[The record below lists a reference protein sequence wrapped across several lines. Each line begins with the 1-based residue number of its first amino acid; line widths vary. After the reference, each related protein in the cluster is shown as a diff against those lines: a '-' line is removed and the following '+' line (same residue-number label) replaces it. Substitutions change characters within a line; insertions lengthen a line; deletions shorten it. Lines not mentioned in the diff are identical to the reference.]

1 MLLTAIIKEFKLL
14 WRDLHGLAVLFAL
27 PLVFMLIMSAALN
40 NDNDPHKGVAAVLLG
55 SADNAL
61 NQDLAEKL
69 NQQGFE
75 IDFQAALS
83 DINEQAKEIIRHT
96 DREMVLINPNAT
108 LGALEDDLP
117 LSLVVRP
124 NMDKAKLAGIQ
135 GVLRQQ
141 YSETRLQAY
150 FNQDKQTALD
160 LPDTVPAP
168 FQNIINEQYQEKNA
182 QRIDNIT
189 KYLEQQQFN
198 AQFIDGTGQAT
209 QRPNSVQHS
218 VPAWLIFGMF
228 FILIPLSNVMIMEKN
243 TNTIIRLRL
252 SPAAAWQLIAAKF
265 VPYFLINQIQF
276 LLMIATGVWLLPHLS
291 IPALQ
296 LSDSLKDYLLLSWA
310 ISFAAL
316 GYGLLVSIVAKTT
329 EHAAVLGVGGI
340 ILMAA
345 IGGIMVPSFVMP
357 DLMRSLS
364 QISPMAW
371 GLSGFENLLLN
382 RATIAEIL
390 PNILKLTAFGS
401 ICLII
406 ATAVYARK
414 MKTV

>member
-1 MLLTAIIKEFKLL
+1 MLLTAIFKEFKLL

-55 SADNAL
+55 SADNSL
-61 NQDLAEKL
+61 NSDLAERL

-75 IDFQAALS
+75 MRFQAAET
-83 DINEQAKEIIRHT
+83 DINKQAKEIIRNTNH
-96 DREMVLINPNAT
+96 EMVLINPNEQTA
-108 LGALEDDLP
+108 ALEDDLP

-124 NMDKAKLAGIQ
+124 SIDRAKLAGIQ

-141 YSETRLQAY
+141 YTETRLQAY

-160 LPDTVPAP
+160 LPDTVPTP
-168 FQNIINEQYQEKNA
+168 FQNIINEQYQEKNT

-252 SPAAAWQLIAAKF
+252 SQTSAWRLIAAKF

-276 LLMIATGVWLLPHLS
+276 LAMIAVGVWLLPHLS

-296 LSDSLKDYLLLSWA
+296 LSGSLHNYLWLS
-310 ISFAAL
+310 ISTSLAAL
-316 GYGLLVSIVAKTT
+316 GYGLLVSVIAKTT

-357 DLMRSLS
+357 DMMKTLS

-371 GLSGFENLLLN
+371 SLLGFEDLLLN
-382 RATIAEIL
+382 RATIAEIM
-390 PNILKLTAFGS
+390 PNILKLTTFGS
-401 ICLII
+401 ICLLI
-406 ATAVYARK
+406 ATTIYARK
-414 MKTV
+414 IKTV